1 VPTKTAKESFSMPKT
16 PIRAGSLAARLTLLA
31 LAAAAAGPLLAQP
44 PEGGQGEGPGHGP
57 GGGGRGGMDPVQMI
71 MRADLDGDG
80 KVTKAE
86 YIKAQFDRMDRNK
99 DGVIDDKDFAEMPPE
114 MAERI
119 KDRVMRADANGDGKV
134 TMEEYAVVAGAMF
147 DRFDTNHD
155 GVITKD
161 EAEAAVA
168 RMRAGQ

>member
-1 VPTKTAKESFSMPKT
+1 MSKVSS
-16 PIRAGSLAARLTLLA
+16 RATSLATRITLLA
-31 LAAAAAGPLLAQP
+31 LAGAAAAPLLAQP
-44 PEGGQGEGPGHGP
+44 PEGGQGGGM
-57 GGGGRGGMDPVQMI
+57 GGGMGARGGRGMDPVEMI

-86 YIKAQFDRMDRNK
+86 YAKAQFDRLDRNK
-99 DGVIDDKDFAEMPPE
+99 DGVIDDKDFAEMPPQ

-134 TMEEYAVVAGAMF
+134 TPEELGASVNMMF

-155 GVITKD
+155 GAITRE
-161 EAEAAVA
+161 EAQAAVE